1 MPFWPLFRKREYFVY
16 NVLPRLPGLE
26 CLYGKILIPVPEIS
40 VTGSVWLLI
49 WAVGKVIRREELRG
63 EISKTK
69 PTRLTGLA
77 PWDWIVREFRET
89 QGELTGNSRDHRG
102 VPTKYARVIL
112 HAYLMATVHYRMH
125 GRWRADAARN
135 GKARYMDEP
144 AVKCSSK
151 RKGTYSGNT
160 GRIDWSTLR
169 ELKGEE
175 GAK

>member
-1 MPFWPLFRKREYFVY
+1 MPFWSLFRKREYFVY

-77 PWDWIVREFRET
+77 P
-89 QGELTGNSRDHRG
+89 
-102 VPTKYARVIL
+102 
-112 HAYLMATVHYRMH
+112 
-125 GRWRADAARN
+125 
-135 GKARYMDEP
+135 
-144 AVKCSSK
+144 
-151 RKGTYSGNT
+151 
-160 GRIDWSTLR
+160 
-169 ELKGEE
+169 
-175 GAK
+175 